1 MKMLVFALYTVGV
14 FAVGFLFGAIV
25 KLLIDQDNMKQLEI
39 KNAALHRENA
49 FLRKQDKVD
58 TIEIIDNRAEPESYF
73 APF

>member
-1 MKMLVFALYTVGV
+1 MLVFALYTVGV

-25 KLLIDQDNMKQLEI
+25 KLVIDQDTMKQLEI

-49 FLRKQDKVD
+49 FLRRNGKTE
-58 TIEIIDNRAEPESYF
+58 TIEIIDHRAEPESYF